1 MLIINKEVVMLFEE
15 LIGLI
20 IGLIRRVSMICTE
33 SYVDIDADTI
43 RNEYYNNSQYE
54 KNSTKRFKK

>member
-1 MLIINKEVVMLFEE
+1 MLFEE